1 MTMAPMKTDF
11 DRTAYATLDEAVE
24 AYFRQVPNAMTLIA
38 AREIGCPE
46 VEVVRRLPALDS
58 SAPSV
63 VELDPNHFEEL
74 IRSLV
79 GQGKFYV
86 FVSNGLCTME
96 SVDEFGGI
104 STVGPWL
111 NIEKG
116 ELDMHLNT
124 ANLGACLAVTKLS
137 HMTMHPVLSLQFFD
151 STGASG
157 VKIFFNLKG
166 PDLTEERAG
175 FYREL
180 CERFALESAAVTA

>member
-1 MTMAPMKTDF
+1 MSMAPMSTSFNRAD
-11 DRTAYATLDEAVE
+11 YATLDEAVA
-24 AYFRQVPNAMTLIA
+24 AYFEQVPNAMTLIA

-46 VEVVRRLPALDS
+46 VEVVRRLPALEGGEPSVIELDS
-58 SAPSV
+58 SR
-63 VELDPNHFEEL
+63 FEEL
-74 IRSLV
+74 IRALV

-104 STVGPWL
+104 STAGPWL

-137 HMTMHPVLSLQFFD
+137 HMTMHPVLSLQFYD
-151 STGASG
+151 KAGASG
-157 VKIFFNLKG
+157 VKVFFNLKG
-166 PDLTEERAG
+166 PDLTDERAA
-175 FYREL
+175 FYKSL
-180 CERFALESAAVTA
+180 CDRFAISATASV

>member
-1 MTMAPMKTDF
+1 MTMAPLS
-11 DRTAYATLDEAVE
+11 TAFNRDSYTTLDEAVA
-24 AYFRQVPNAMTLIA
+24 AYFAQVPNAMTLIA

-46 VEVVRRLPALDS
+46 VEVVRRLPELEGG
-58 SAPSV
+58 APSV
-63 VELDPNHFEEL
+63 IELDPSRFEEL

-79 GQGKFYV
+79 GQGRFYV

-104 STVGPWL
+104 STAGPWL

-124 ANLGACLAVTKLS
+124 ANLGACLAVIKLS

-151 STGASG
+151 RAGASG
-157 VKIFFNLKG
+157 VKVFFNLKG
-166 PDLTEERAG
+166 PDLTPEREA
-175 FYREL
+175 FYRSL
-180 CERFALESAAVTA
+180 CEEFSLDPEAIPA